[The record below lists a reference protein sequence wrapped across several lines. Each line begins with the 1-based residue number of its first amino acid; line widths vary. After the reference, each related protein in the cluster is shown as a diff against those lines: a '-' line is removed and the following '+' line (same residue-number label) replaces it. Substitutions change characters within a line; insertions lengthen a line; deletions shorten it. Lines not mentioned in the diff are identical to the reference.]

1 MDKANPVVTNDDRY
15 MFGSLFQR
23 QLPVTTR
30 RFSVKTFTLKSQ
42 FQQLAELLLV

>member
-1 MDKANPVVTNDDRY
+1 MDKANPVVTNGDRY

-30 RFSVKTFTLKSQ
+30 RFSVKNFYFKITIPTIG
-42 FQQLAELLLV
+42 

>member
-1 MDKANPVVTNDDRY
+1 MDKANPIITNDERY

-23 QLPVTTR
+23 QLPITTR
-30 RFSVKTFTLKSQ
+30 RFSLKHFTLMSQ